1 MGPALCSVEM
11 ANTPKGTS
19 PKLVHAGLS
28 LLLASKNLNLS
39 CCFFLILDM
48 TSCVL
53 LVSSRIPPYIIQH
66 KERHLEMCSGMQA
79 DAALDA
85 NFPEITLLQ
94 WMSSMILPSQPS
106 LCRGQVT
113 EPGHK
118 TSPLCP
124 CLMAGLS
131 VAPPKAGAVA
141 PQSSPLIFSSTH
153 RAPVSEAARAE
164 NTALHQRH
172 RDTERE
178 REREKSH
185 SLTGKGCDCPTP
197 DRLLRGGGRQEA
209 CAMLRKALLQ
219 PREHFTAVLF
229 VMSHPESFCLG
240 SGTFGICRRRRKRFQ
255 LAAWK

>member
-66 KERHLEMCSGMQA
+66 KERHFEMCSGMQA
-79 DAALDA
+79 AASLDA
-85 NFPEITLLQ
+85 NFPEITLLH
-94 WMSSMILPSQPS
+94 WMSSTILPSQPS

-118 TSPLCP
+118 TSPSCP

-141 PQSSPLIFSSTH
+141 VCRSCGSAKQPPHFLQHSQGSS
-153 RAPVSEAARAE
+153 E
-164 NTALHQRH
+164 
-172 RDTERE
+172 
-178 REREKSH
+178 
-185 SLTGKGCDCPTP
+185 
-197 DRLLRGGGRQEA
+197 
-209 CAMLRKALLQ
+209 
-219 PREHFTAVLF
+219 
-229 VMSHPESFCLG
+229 
-240 SGTFGICRRRRKRFQ
+240 
-255 LAAWK
+255 